1 MDELWK
7 IAARNVV
14 RHRKRTLIT
23 GIVMMVGIGLYIG
36 YDSILSGMDRMAIDS
51 MVSYSSSWLKART
64 PEYAAESMGFPIDK
78 GIAEPGAAMAAMRK
92 AAPEITATAPRTL
105 FVAQASNYTDA
116 EPVIAAAVDP
126 AADAEVFGVA
136 KSVGKGRWLAEAAAS
151 AGGNAA
157 PPREVVIGA
166 ALAKDLGLSVGDGL
180 LLSART
186 VYEND
191 NADEFAIVGILD
203 GAAALAGTATVYM
216 GYADARA
223 FLGESLPVTEID
235 AAAAPSPSLEKEL
248 EGSVQAASLV
258 RAALPSLAVDP
269 VGEFA
274 KDYLA
279 LRTSKSKAS
288 LLLIAMILLIA
299 AVGIVNTILM
309 SVYSRIREIGVLRAY
324 GMTPKDIR
332 KLFTREGIIL
342 GAVGSLAGLGFGA
355 LLDWLLVS
363 VGISL
368 SAFGNLD
375 FGSIPINGV
384 MHGEWKPESFVV
396 GLIFGIV
403 VAWLAARIPAKRA
416 GKLEPTEALRFV

>member
-1 MDELWK
+1 
-7 IAARNVV
+7 
-14 RHRKRTLIT
+14 
-23 GIVMMVGIGLYIG
+23 MMVGIGLYIG

-64 PEYAAESMGFPIDK
+64 PDYAAESMGFPIDS
-78 GIAEPGAAMAAMRK
+78 GIAEPEAAMAAMRK
-92 AAPEITATAPRTL
+92 AAPQITATAPRTL

-126 AADAEVFGVA
+126 AADAAVFGVA
-136 KSVGKGRWLAEAAAS
+136 ASVGTGRWLTGPM
-151 AGGNAA
+151 AGTEGAT

-166 ALAKDLGLSVGDGL
+166 GLAKDLGLSVGDGL

-191 NADEFAIVGILD
+191 NADEFTIAGILD

-223 FLGESLPVTEID
+223 FLGDSLPVTEID
-235 AAAAPSPSLEKEL
+235 AAAASAPSLEQEL
-248 EGSVQAASLV
+248 EGSVRAAALV

-279 LRTSKSKAS
+279 LRTSKSKAT
-288 LLLIAMILLIA
+288 LLLVAMILLIA

-332 KLFTREGIIL
+332 QLFTREGIIL

-355 LLDWLLVS
+355 LLDWFLVS

-375 FGSIPINGV
+375 FGSIPINGI
-384 MHGEWKPESFVV
+384 MRGEWRPQAFAI
-396 GLIFGIV
+396 GLVFGIA

-416 GKLEPTEALRFV
+416 GKLEPTDALRFV